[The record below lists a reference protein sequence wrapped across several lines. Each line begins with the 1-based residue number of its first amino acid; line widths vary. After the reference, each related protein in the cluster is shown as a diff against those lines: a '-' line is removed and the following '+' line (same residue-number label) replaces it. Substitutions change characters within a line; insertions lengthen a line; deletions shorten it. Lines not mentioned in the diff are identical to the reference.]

1 MTFSEHASAQEVP
14 LGFQILQHLAFPLL
28 SFFYVE
34 FLWWTKNSVATAT
47 DAHYLQV
54 VNRAITKIVYLAFW
68 EIKMWVLK
76 SSHHLCCHFV
86 SLAPVK
92 SDAIASTV
100 MEAPERRK
108 EKRIQKTHE

>member
-47 DAHYLQV
+47 DTHHLQV
-54 VNRAITKIVYLAFW
+54 VNRAVTKIVYLAFW
-68 EIKMWVLK
+68 ENKCGIGRVLIIYDYVVILFPWRQLK
-76 SSHHLCCHFV
+76 AMLSPLPSWKHQ
-86 SLAPVK
+86 K
-92 SDAIASTV
+92 D
-100 MEAPERRK
+100 ER
-108 EKRIQKTHE
+108 